1 MSVLVKVLLNV
12 HHHFVLYVV
21 LYVVR
26 DEKIRDS
33 RKYLCKQDR
42 QQVKT
47 GFGYSFYSVCGVGV
61 KPKPHIC

>member
-12 HHHFVLYVV
+12 HHHFV

-47 GFGYSFYSVCGVGV
+47 GFGYSFYSVCNVGV

>member
-12 HHHFVLYVV
+12 HHNLV

-26 DEKIRDS
+26 DEKMGES
-33 RKYLCKQDR
+33 RKCLCKQEG

-47 GFGYSFYSVCGVGV
+47 GFGYCFYSVCGVGV
-61 KPKPHIC
+61 KPRPHIC